1 MYKFFLYIVILV
13 FVNQTFGQSYL
24 ASYKCIVNNEVL
36 LQKNNTIDSS
46 AKELLKFVLPQQMV
60 IIYEV
65 VSNKKFAKVKGII
78 NQEDNGNSVPLRE
91 SASEF
96 IIDIKNEVAYDVTTK
111 EYFKIVTHKVKDYKV
126 KLSKKIPAYITPF
139 LIFQDAKNGLEELQT
154 PKMSIKL
161 IKYEKVNQKVDYSD
175 LFKKTPAKN
184 TLKEIDFLQ

>member
-65 VSNKKFAKVKGII
+65 VSNKNFAKVKGII
-78 NQEDNGNSVPLRE
+78 NQEDNGNSIPLRE
-91 SASEF
+91 TANEF

-111 EYFKIVTHKVKDYKV
+111 EYFKIVTHKVKDYEV
-126 KLSKKIPAYITPF
+126 KFSKKIPAYITPF
-139 LIFQDAKNGLEELQT
+139 LIFQDAKNGLERLQT

-175 LFKKTPAKN
+175 LFKKTPPKN